1 MPDQV
6 PVAPADGAVAAAVDP
21 PVVAPPA
28 PADAAVSTTH
38 RTLTT
43 TRFLRSNLRLRRFGF
58 CLFLCSFSS
67 VLASVLLVLCFRV
80 CATSFAFRTCVLVYS
95 FRIYVNIFA
104 SVLQLNVRR
113 RCTNLVFASVLQ
125 F

>member
-1 MPDQV
+1 MF
-6 PVAPADGAVAAAVDP
+6 
-21 PVVAPPA
+21 
-28 PADAAVSTTH
+28 S
-38 RTLTT
+38 
-43 TRFLRSNLRLRRFGF
+43 
-58 CLFLCSFSS
+58 LFLCSFSS
-67 VLASVLLVLCFRV
+67 VLASVLLVLSFRV